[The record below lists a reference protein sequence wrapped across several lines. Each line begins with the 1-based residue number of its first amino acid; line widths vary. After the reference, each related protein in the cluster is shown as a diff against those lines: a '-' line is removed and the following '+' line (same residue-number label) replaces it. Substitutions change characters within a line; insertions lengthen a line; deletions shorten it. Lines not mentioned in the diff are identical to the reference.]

1 MRLVPLML
9 LIACAGS
16 DAKTETG
23 DADPE
28 DAPASFAQVRD
39 EVLVPSCGFGSCH
52 GSAAAGLQIDA
63 DMTTDALVNVPST
76 ALDGAVLVI
85 PGDTDGSYLMAK
97 LLQTDGI
104 DGDVMPPSGAMT
116 TERIAVVSDW
126 IAAGAQ

>member
-9 LIACAGS
+9 LIGCAGS

-23 DADPE
+23 DTTD
-28 DAPASFAQVRD
+28 DTPASFAQIRA

-52 GSAAAGLQIDA
+52 GSAAGGLQIDE
-63 DMTTDALVNVPST
+63 DMTTDALIDVPST

-85 PGDTDGSYLMAK
+85 PGDADGSYLMAK
-97 LLQTDGI
+97 LLDADGI

-116 TERIAVVSDW
+116 AQRIAMVSDW